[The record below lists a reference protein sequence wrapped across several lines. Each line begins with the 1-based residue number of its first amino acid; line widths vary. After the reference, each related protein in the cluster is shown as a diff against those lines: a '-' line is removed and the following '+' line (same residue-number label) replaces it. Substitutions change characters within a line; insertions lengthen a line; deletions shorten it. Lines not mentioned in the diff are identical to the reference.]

1 MKPPGKKNQAK
12 WQNWNPGVELITIY
26 SPYRMVN
33 RPILNFINEVASK
46 KNPEDFIT
54 VLIPEF
60 ETKKWW
66 HRVLHNQTGFIL
78 RTLLILKENVIV
90 TTIPFHLKK

>member
-1 MKPPGKKNQAK
+1 
-12 WQNWNPGVELITIY
+12 
-26 SPYRMVN
+26 MVN